1 MRPSL
6 SSPLI
11 HRPRPAARHR
21 QRGRA
26 LTWVLG
32 VLGTLVALL
41 LIALVIL
48 LTFDWNRAKPWIN
61 ERVSAATGRHFEIQG
76 DLSARWHWPQ
86 PVDME
91 TGWRRWVP
99 GLTVQAERLVLGNR
113 ADFGRYG
120 AVGMESANADA
131 RVVEKR
137 AAASD
142 AASAP
147 VSAGASAPAAS
158 PASASSPASALAA
171 VASSSA
177 SAPASADAPQPAG
190 ATPPAMASVGRAS
203 ASLKLLPLLVRHVS
217 IGTLA
222 VESPDVALARRADGS
237 NNWTF
242 DRPAADGEPKPNPW
256 TVDVGRVSVKEGR
269 LALAD
274 AMKDLAFVANLST
287 QESPGPYGLRFDV
300 RGRYAKARIEGSG
313 QAGHV
318 LSLRQKEVQY
328 PLQFKARAGTVR
340 AEVEGTLSNPASF
353 SGLDMQVLLQAES
366 MADLYPLTGIVLPN
380 TPPFRTKGHLVG
392 SLEPGRA
399 VWDYRDFTGN
409 VGQSDLRGQLT
420 YTSAEPRPRLTGE
433 MASKQLRLADLGPVV
448 GAPSGERPQEKGTSK
463 RTGKVLPD
471 AAFAIHRW
479 NAMDLDL
486 KFKGERIVR
495 DESLPIENLDVHA
508 RMDNAQ
514 LTLSPLRFGVAQGK
528 IDSTVVLDARD
539 GPLKAQLRGSVD
551 GLRLSALFPKVELM
565 EKSFG
570 RLDGAMAVNGTG
582 NSIAKMLG
590 TSNGEARVYIRDGR
604 FSKQMLDLA
613 ALNVGSVV
621 VAKLFGENKEVQLRC
636 AVADFGIKD
645 GIAQTRSVKLNTEEA
660 VVEAMGTI
668 DLGREYMNLYIKPES
683 LKWKFFSL
691 RTPLYVKGNF
701 SDPKV
706 GLEAGPLL
714 LRAGAAVAAA
724 VVAPAALA
732 LVPVTV
738 PAAED
743 DENCAAL
750 LANANRDVKA
760 GKAGAAPKPAPAEEK
775 RRPASA
781 AR

>member
-1 MRPSL
+1 M
-6 SSPLI
+6 
-11 HRPRPAARHR
+11 
-21 QRGRA
+21 
-26 LTWVLG
+26 TWVLG

-61 ERVSAATGRHFEIQG
+61 ERVSAATGRHFEIEG

-147 VSAGASAPAAS
+147 ASAGASAPASA
-158 PASASSPASALAA
+158 PASASSPASA
-171 VASSSA
+171 ASSSA
-177 SAPASADAPQPAG
+177 SAPASADAAQPAG
-190 ATPPAMASVGRAS
+190 ATPPPMASVGRAS

-222 VESPDVALARRADGS
+222 VESPDVALARRVDGS

-242 DRPAADGEPKPNPW
+242 DRPAADGEPSPNPW
-256 TVDVGRVSVKEGR
+256 TVDVARVSVKEGR

-399 VWDYRDFTGN
+399 VWDYRDFTGT

-463 RTGKVLPD
+463 RAGKVLPD
-471 AAFAIHRW
+471 AAFATDRW

-508 RMDNAQ
+508 RMENAQ

-528 IDSTVVLDARD
+528 IDSTVVLDGRD
-539 GPLKAQLRGSVD
+539 APLKAQLRGSVD

-660 VVEAMGTI
+660 VVETMGTI
-668 DLGREYMNLYIKPES
+668 DLGREYMDLYIKPES

-701 SDPKV
+701 ADPKV

-760 GKAGAAPKPAPAEEK
+760 GKAGAAPKPASAAE
-775 RRPASA
+775 RRSPASA

>member
-1 MRPSL
+1 M
-6 SSPLI
+6 
-11 HRPRPAARHR
+11 
-21 QRGRA
+21 
-26 LTWVLG
+26 TWVLG

-61 ERVSAATGRHFEIQG
+61 ERVSAATGRHFEIAG

-113 ADFGRYG
+113 PDFGRYG

-142 AASAP
+142 AASP
-147 VSAGASAPAAS
+147 ASA
-158 PASASSPASALAA
+158 ASSPASAP
-171 VASSSA
+171 ASSPASGPAAAASSGA
-177 SAPASADAPQPAG
+177 SAPAVVDGSQPAG

-242 DRPAADGEPKPNPW
+242 DRPAADGEPSPNPW

-269 LALAD
+269 VALAD

-463 RTGKVLPD
+463 RAGKVLPD
-471 AAFAIHRW
+471 AAFATDRW

-508 RMDNAQ
+508 RMENAQ

-528 IDSTVVLDARD
+528 IDSTVVLDGRE

-668 DLGREYMNLYIKPES
+668 DLGREYMDLYIKPES

-760 GKAGAAPKPAPAEEK
+760 GKAGAAPKPAPAEER

>member
-1 MRPSL
+1 M
-6 SSPLI
+6 
-11 HRPRPAARHR
+11 
-21 QRGRA
+21 
-26 LTWVLG
+26 TWVLG

-61 ERVSAATGRHFEIQG
+61 ERVSAATGRHFEIEG

-147 VSAGASAPAAS
+147 ASAGASAPASA
-158 PASASSPASALAA
+158 PASASSPASA
-171 VASSSA
+171 ASSSA
-177 SAPASADAPQPAG
+177 SAPASADAAQPAG
-190 ATPPAMASVGRAS
+190 ATPPPMASVGRAS

-242 DRPAADGEPKPNPW
+242 DRPAADGEPSPNPW
-256 TVDVGRVSVKEGR
+256 TVDVARVSVKEGR

-399 VWDYRDFTGN
+399 VWDYRDFTGT

-463 RTGKVLPD
+463 RAGKVLPD
-471 AAFAIHRW
+471 AAFATDRW

-508 RMDNAQ
+508 RMENAQ

-528 IDSTVVLDARD
+528 IDSTVVLDGRD
-539 GPLKAQLRGSVD
+539 APLKAQLRGSVD

-668 DLGREYMNLYIKPES
+668 DLGREYMDLYIKPES

-701 SDPKV
+701 ADPKV

-760 GKAGAAPKPAPAEEK
+760 GKAGAAPKPASAAE
-775 RRPASA
+775 RRSPASA

>member
-1 MRPSL
+1 MRPSI
-6 SSPLI
+6 PLPS
-11 HRPRPAARHR
+11 HRFRAARR

-26 LTWVLG
+26 LNWLLG
-32 VLGTLVALL
+32 LLATLVALA

-48 LTFDWNRAKPWIN
+48 LTFDWNRARPWIN
-61 ERVSAATGRHFEIQG
+61 ERVSAATGRHFAIEG
-76 DLSARWHWPQ
+76 DLTARWHWPQ
-86 PVDME
+86 PADME

-99 GLTVQAERLVLGNR
+99 GLTVQAERMVLGNR

-120 AVGMESANADA
+120 AVGMDADNADA
-131 RVVEKR
+131 RVVERR
-137 AAASD
+137 ASAASATAPASGVPAS

-147 VSAGASAPAAS
+147 EAAGA
-158 PASASSPASALAA
+158 
-171 VASSSA
+171 
-177 SAPASADAPQPAG
+177 AG
-190 ATPPAMASVGRAS
+190 SGPVPPSMATVGRAT

-217 IGTLA
+217 IGTL
-222 VESPDVALARRADGS
+222 SIQTPDVALARRADGS

-242 DRPAADGEPKPNPW
+242 DRPAPDGSASPNPW
-256 TVDVGRVSVKEGR
+256 TVNVARLVVNDGR
-269 LALAD
+269 LALSD
-274 AMKDLAFVANLST
+274 AQKDLAFVAHLAT
-287 QESPGPYGLRFDV
+287 QNQPAPYGVRFDV

-313 QAGHV
+313 QAGNV
-318 LSLRQKEVQY
+318 LSLRQQDVQY

-340 AEVEGTLSNPASF
+340 AEVEGTLANPLALA
-353 SGLDMQVLLQAES
+353 GMDLQVLLQAES
-366 MADLYPLTGIVLPN
+366 MADLYPLTGLVLPN

-399 VWDYRDFTGN
+399 VWDYRDFTGT

-420 YTSAEPRPRLTGE
+420 YTSGQPRPRLKGE
-433 MASKQLRLADLGPVV
+433 MASRQLRLADLGPVV

-463 RTGKVLPD
+463 RAGKVLPG
-471 AAFAIHRW
+471 ASFATDRW

-486 KFKGERIVR
+486 TFKGERIVR

-528 IDSTVVLDARD
+528 IDSSVVLDGRD

-660 VVEAMGTI
+660 VVEAMGTL
-668 DLGREYMNLYIKPES
+668 DLGREYMDIYIKPES

-691 RTPLYVKGNF
+691 RTPLYVRGPF
-701 SDPKV
+701 ADPKV
-706 GLEAGPLL
+706 GVEAGPLL
-714 LRAGAAVAAA
+714 LRAGAAIAAAA
-724 VVAPAALA
+724 VAPVALA

-743 DENCAAL
+743 DENCATL
-750 LANANRDVKA
+750 LAHADRNVQA
-760 GKAGAAPKPAPAEEK
+760 GKAGAAPKPAASAPA
-775 RRPASA
+775 RPAASA

>member
-1 MRPSL
+1 M
-6 SSPLI
+6 
-11 HRPRPAARHR
+11 
-21 QRGRA
+21 
-26 LTWVLG
+26 TWVLG

-61 ERVSAATGRHFEIQG
+61 ERVSTATGRHFEIEG
-76 DLSARWHWPQ
+76 NLSARWHWPQ

-99 GLTVQAERLVLGNR
+99 GLTVQAEQLVLGNR

-147 VSAGASAPAAS
+147 ASAGASAPAAS
-158 PASASSPASALAA
+158 PASASSHASAPAA

-256 TVDVGRVSVKEGR
+256 TVDVDRVSVKEGR

-274 AMKDLAFVANLST
+274 ATKDLAFVANLST

-471 AAFAIHRW
+471 APFATDRW

-495 DESLPIENLDVHA
+495 DESLPIQNLDVHA

-668 DLGREYMNLYIKPES
+668 DLGREYMDLYIKPES

>member
-6 SSPLI
+6 PSHPL
-11 HRPRPAARHR
+11 HQPRFPAAHG

-26 LTWVLG
+26 TTWVLG

-61 ERVSAATGRHFEIQG
+61 ERVSAATGRHFEIEG

-147 VSAGASAPAAS
+147 ASAGASAPASA
-158 PASASSPASALAA
+158 PASASSPASA
-171 VASSSA
+171 ASSSA
-177 SAPASADAPQPAG
+177 SAPASADAAQPAG
-190 ATPPAMASVGRAS
+190 ATPPPMASVGRAS

-222 VESPDVALARRADGS
+222 VESPDVALARRVDGS

-242 DRPAADGEPKPNPW
+242 DRPAADGEPSPNPW
-256 TVDVGRVSVKEGR
+256 TVDVARVSVKEGR

-399 VWDYRDFTGN
+399 VWDYRDFTGT

-463 RTGKVLPD
+463 RAGKVLPD
-471 AAFAIHRW
+471 AAFATDRW

-508 RMDNAQ
+508 RMENAQ

-528 IDSTVVLDARD
+528 IDSTVVLDGRD
-539 GPLKAQLRGSVD
+539 APLKAQLRGSVD

-570 RLDGAMAVNGTG
+570 RLDGAMAVNGAG

-668 DLGREYMNLYIKPES
+668 DLGREYMDLYIKPES

-701 SDPKV
+701 ADPKV

-760 GKAGAAPKPAPAEEK
+760 GKAGAAPKPASAAE
-775 RRPASA
+775 RRSPASA

>member
-1 MRPSL
+1 M
-6 SSPLI
+6 
-11 HRPRPAARHR
+11 
-21 QRGRA
+21 
-26 LTWVLG
+26 TWVLG

-61 ERVSAATGRHFEIQG
+61 ERVSAATGRHFEIEG

-142 AASAP
+142 AAPAP
-147 VSAGASAPAAS
+147 ASAGASAPAS
-158 PASASSPASALAA
+158 SSASASSPASAPAA
-171 VASSSA
+171 AASSSA
-177 SAPASADAPQPAG
+177 SAPVSAGAPQPAG

-242 DRPAADGEPKPNPW
+242 DRPAADGEPSPNPW
-256 TVDVGRVSVKEGR
+256 TVDVDRVSVKEGR

-287 QESPGPYGLRFDV
+287 QESPGPYGVRFDV

-463 RTGKVLPD
+463 RAGKVLPD
-471 AAFAIHRW
+471 AAFATDRW

-528 IDSTVVLDARD
+528 IDSTVVLDGRD
-539 GPLKAQLRGSVD
+539 APLKAQLRGSVD

-668 DLGREYMNLYIKPES
+668 DLGREYMDLYIKPES

-691 RTPLYVKGNF
+691 RTPLYVRGNF
-701 SDPKV
+701 ADPKV

-760 GKAGAAPKPAPAEEK
+760 GKAGAAPKPAPAEDK

>member
-6 SSPLI
+6 PSHPL
-11 HRPRPAARHR
+11 HRPRSPAARG

-26 LTWVLG
+26 MTWVLG

-61 ERVSAATGRHFEIQG
+61 ERVSAATGRHFEIAG

-113 ADFGRYG
+113 PDFGRYG

-142 AASAP
+142 AASP
-147 VSAGASAPAAS
+147 ASA
-158 PASASSPASALAA
+158 ASSPASAP
-171 VASSSA
+171 ASSPASGPAAAASSGA
-177 SAPASADAPQPAG
+177 SAPAVADGSQPAG

-242 DRPAADGEPKPNPW
+242 DRPAADGEPSPNPW

-269 LALAD
+269 VALAD

-463 RTGKVLPD
+463 RAGKVLPD
-471 AAFAIHRW
+471 AAFATDRW

-508 RMDNAQ
+508 RMENAQ

-528 IDSTVVLDARD
+528 IDSTVVLDGRE

-668 DLGREYMNLYIKPES
+668 DLGREYMDLYIKPES

-760 GKAGAAPKPAPAEEK
+760 GKAGAAPKPAPAEER

>member
-1 MRPSL
+1 M
-6 SSPLI
+6 
-11 HRPRPAARHR
+11 
-21 QRGRA
+21 
-26 LTWVLG
+26 TWLLG

-61 ERVSAATGRHFEIQG
+61 ERVSAATGRHFEIEG

-131 RVVEKR
+131 RAVEKR

-147 VSAGASAPAAS
+147 ASAGASAPASA
-158 PASASSPASALAA
+158 PASDSSPASAPASA
-171 VASSSA
+171 ASSSA
-177 SAPASADAPQPAG
+177 SAPASADAAQPAG
-190 ATPPAMASVGRAS
+190 ATPPPMASVGRAS
-203 ASLKLLPLLVRHVS
+203 ASIKLLPLLVRHVS

-256 TVDVGRVSVKEGR
+256 TVDVARVSVKEGR

-300 RGRYAKARIEGSG
+300 HGRYAKARIEGSG

-318 LSLRQKEVQY
+318 LSLRQKELQY

-399 VWDYRDFTGN
+399 VWDYRDFTGT

-463 RTGKVLPD
+463 RAGKVLPD
-471 AAFAIHRW
+471 AAFATDRW

-508 RMDNAQ
+508 RMENAQ

-528 IDSTVVLDARD
+528 IDSTVVLDGRD
-539 GPLKAQLRGSVD
+539 APLKAQLRGSVD

-668 DLGREYMNLYIKPES
+668 DLGREYMDLYIKPES
-683 LKWKFFSL
+683 LTWKFFSL
-691 RTPLYVKGNF
+691 RTPLYVKGSF
-701 SDPKV
+701 AAPKV

-750 LANANRDVKA
+750 LANANRDVKG
-760 GKAGAAPKPAPAEEK
+760 GKAGAAPKPAPAEER

>member
-1 MRPSL
+1 MRPSI
-6 SSPLI
+6 PLPS
-11 HRPRPAARHR
+11 HRFRAARR

-26 LTWVLG
+26 LNWLLG
-32 VLGTLVALL
+32 LLATLVALA

-48 LTFDWNRAKPWIN
+48 LTFDWNRARPWIN
-61 ERVSAATGRHFEIQG
+61 ERVSAATGRHFAIEG
-76 DLSARWHWPQ
+76 DLTARWHWPQ
-86 PVDME
+86 PADME

-99 GLTVQAERLVLGNR
+99 GLTVQAERMVLGNR

-120 AVGMESANADA
+120 AVGMDAGNADA
-131 RVVEKR
+131 RVVERR
-137 AAASD
+137 AS
-142 AASAP
+142 AASAT
-147 VSAGASAPAAS
+147 APASGVPAS
-158 PASASSPASALAA
+158 PASASVSA
-171 VASSSA
+171 A
-177 SAPASADAPQPAG
+177 SAPGAAG
-190 ATPPAMASVGRAS
+190 AAGAAGSGPVPPSMATVGRAM

-217 IGTLA
+217 IGTL
-222 VESPDVALARRADGS
+222 SIQTPDVALARRADGS

-242 DRPAADGEPKPNPW
+242 DRPAPDGSASPNPW
-256 TVDVGRVSVKEGR
+256 TVNVARLVVNDGR
-269 LALAD
+269 LALSD
-274 AMKDLAFVANLST
+274 AQKDLAFVAHLAT
-287 QESPGPYGLRFDV
+287 QNQPGPYGVRFDV

-313 QAGHV
+313 QAGNV
-318 LSLRQKEVQY
+318 LSLRQQDVQY

-340 AEVEGTLSNPASF
+340 AEVEGTLANPLA
-353 SGLDMQVLLQAES
+353 LDGMDLQVLLQAES
-366 MADLYPLTGIVLPN
+366 MADLYPLTGLVLPN

-399 VWDYRDFTGN
+399 VWDYRDFTGT

-420 YTSAEPRPRLTGE
+420 YTSGQPRPRLTGE
-433 MASKQLRLADLGPVV
+433 MASRQLRLADLGPVI

-463 RTGKVLPD
+463 RAGKVLPD
-471 AAFAIHRW
+471 ASFATDRW
-479 NAMDLDL
+479 NTMDLDL
-486 KFKGERIVR
+486 TFKGERIVR

-528 IDSTVVLDARD
+528 IDSNVVLDGRD

-660 VVEAMGTI
+660 VVEAMGTL
-668 DLGREYMNLYIKPES
+668 DLGREYMDIYIKPES

-691 RTPLYVKGNF
+691 RTPLYVRGTF
-701 SDPKV
+701 ADPKV
-706 GLEAGPLL
+706 GVEAGPLL
-714 LRAGAAVAAA
+714 LRAGAAIAAAA
-724 VVAPAALA
+724 VAPVALA

-743 DENCAAL
+743 DENCATL
-750 LANANRDVKA
+750 LAHADRNVQA
-760 GKAGAAPKPAPAEEK
+760 GKAGAAPKPAASAPA
-775 RRPASA
+775 RPAASA

>member
-1 MRPSL
+1 M
-6 SSPLI
+6 
-11 HRPRPAARHR
+11 
-21 QRGRA
+21 
-26 LTWVLG
+26 TWVLG
-32 VLGTLVALL
+32 ILGTLVALL

-61 ERVSAATGRHFEIQG
+61 ERVSAATGRHFEIEG

-147 VSAGASAPAAS
+147 ASAGASAPASA
-158 PASASSPASALAA
+158 PASASSPASAPAA
-171 VASSSA
+171 AASSSA

-269 LALAD
+269 VALAD
-274 AMKDLAFVANLST
+274 AMKDLAFVANLAT
-287 QESPGPYGLRFDV
+287 EESPGPYGLRFDV

-380 TPPFRTKGHLVG
+380 TPPFRTNGHLVG

-471 AAFAIHRW
+471 AAFATDRW

-528 IDSTVVLDARD
+528 IDSTVVLDARE

-645 GIAQTRSVKLNTEEA
+645 GIAQTRTVKLNTEEA

-668 DLGREYMNLYIKPES
+668 DLGREYMDLYIKPES

-701 SDPKV
+701 DDPKV

-760 GKAGAAPKPAPAEEK
+760 GKARAAPKPAPAEEK

>member
-1 MRPSL
+1 MRLSIPLPS
-6 SSPLI
+6 
-11 HRPRPAARHR
+11 HRFRAARR

-26 LTWVLG
+26 LNWLLG
-32 VLGTLVALL
+32 LLATLVALA
-41 LIALVIL
+41 LIALVVL
-48 LTFDWNRAKPWIN
+48 LTFDWNRARPWIN
-61 ERVSAATGRHFEIQG
+61 ERVSAATGRHFAIEG
-76 DLSARWHWPQ
+76 DLTARWHWPQ
-86 PVDME
+86 PADME

-99 GLTVQAERLVLGNR
+99 GLTVQAERMVLGNR

-120 AVGMESANADA
+120 AVGMDADNADA
-131 RVVEKR
+131 RVVERR
-137 AAASD
+137 AS
-142 AASAP
+142 AASAT
-147 VSAGASAPAAS
+147 APASGVPAS
-158 PASASSPASALAA
+158 P
-171 VASSSA
+171 A
-177 SAPASADAPQPAG
+177 SAPASAASAPEAAG
-190 ATPPAMASVGRAS
+190 AAGSGPVPPSMATVGRAA

-217 IGTLA
+217 IGTL
-222 VESPDVALARRADGS
+222 SIQTPDVALARRADGS

-242 DRPAADGEPKPNPW
+242 DRPAPDGSASPNPW
-256 TVDVGRVSVKEGR
+256 TMNVARLVVNDGR
-269 LALAD
+269 LALSD
-274 AMKDLAFVANLST
+274 AQKDLAFVAHLAT
-287 QESPGPYGLRFDV
+287 QSQPGPYGVRFDV

-313 QAGHV
+313 QAGNV
-318 LSLRQKEVQY
+318 LSLRQQDVQY

-340 AEVEGTLSNPASF
+340 AEVEGTLANPLALA
-353 SGLDMQVLLQAES
+353 GMDLQVLLQAES
-366 MADLYPLTGIVLPN
+366 MADLYPLTGLVLPN

-399 VWDYRDFTGN
+399 VWDYRDFTGT

-420 YTSAEPRPRLTGE
+420 YTSGQPRPRLKGE
-433 MASKQLRLADLGPVV
+433 MASRQLRLADLGPVV

-463 RTGKVLPD
+463 RAGKVLPD
-471 AAFAIHRW
+471 ASFATDRW

-486 KFKGERIVR
+486 TFKGERIVR

-528 IDSTVVLDARD
+528 IDSSVVLDGRD

-660 VVEAMGTI
+660 VVEAMGTL
-668 DLGREYMNLYIKPES
+668 DLGREYMDIYIKPES

-691 RTPLYVKGNF
+691 RTPLYVRGTF
-701 SDPKV
+701 ADPKV
-706 GLEAGPLL
+706 GVEAGPLL
-714 LRAGAAVAAA
+714 LRAGAAIAAAA
-724 VVAPAALA
+724 VAPVALA

-743 DENCAAL
+743 DENCATL
-750 LANANRDVKA
+750 LAHADRNVQA
-760 GKAGAAPKPAPAEEK
+760 GKAGAAPKPAASAPA
-775 RRPASA
+775 RPAASA

>member
-1 MRPSL
+1 MRPSI
-6 SSPLI
+6 PLPS
-11 HRPRPAARHR
+11 HRFRAARR

-26 LTWVLG
+26 LNWLLG
-32 VLGTLVALL
+32 LLATLVALA
-41 LIALVIL
+41 LIALVVL
-48 LTFDWNRAKPWIN
+48 LTFDWNRARPWIN
-61 ERVSAATGRHFEIQG
+61 ERVSAATGRHFAIEG
-76 DLSARWHWPQ
+76 DLTARWHWPQ
-86 PVDME
+86 PADME

-99 GLTVQAERLVLGNR
+99 GLTVQAERMVLGNR

-120 AVGMESANADA
+120 AVGMDAGNADA
-131 RVVEKR
+131 RVVERR
-137 AAASD
+137 AS
-142 AASAP
+142 AASAT
-147 VSAGASAPAAS
+147 APASGVPAS
-158 PASASSPASALAA
+158 P
-171 VASSSA
+171 A
-177 SAPASADAPQPAG
+177 SAPASAASAPEAAG
-190 ATPPAMASVGRAS
+190 AAGASGSGPVPPSMATVGRAT

-217 IGTLA
+217 IGTL
-222 VESPDVALARRADGS
+222 SIQTPDVALARRADGS

-242 DRPAADGEPKPNPW
+242 DRPAPDGSASPNPW
-256 TVDVGRVSVKEGR
+256 TVNVARLVVNDGR
-269 LALAD
+269 LALSD
-274 AMKDLAFVANLST
+274 ARKDLAFVAHLAT
-287 QESPGPYGLRFDV
+287 QSQPGPYGVRFDV

-313 QAGHV
+313 QAGNV
-318 LSLRQKEVQY
+318 LSLRQQDVQY

-340 AEVEGTLSNPASF
+340 AEVEGTLANPLALA
-353 SGLDMQVLLQAES
+353 GMDLQVLLQAES
-366 MADLYPLTGIVLPN
+366 MADLYPLTGLVLPN

-399 VWDYRDFTGN
+399 VWDYRDFTGM

-420 YTSAEPRPRLTGE
+420 YTSGQPRPRLKGE
-433 MASKQLRLADLGPVV
+433 MASRQLRLADLGPVV

-463 RTGKVLPD
+463 RAGKVLPD
-471 AAFAIHRW
+471 ASFATDRW

-486 KFKGERIVR
+486 TFKGERIVR

-528 IDSTVVLDARD
+528 IDSSVVLDGRD

-660 VVEAMGTI
+660 VVEAMGTL
-668 DLGREYMNLYIKPES
+668 DLGREYMDIYIKPES

-691 RTPLYVKGNF
+691 RTPLYVRGPF
-701 SDPKV
+701 ADPKV
-706 GLEAGPLL
+706 GVEAGPLL
-714 LRAGAAVAAA
+714 LRAGAAIAAAA
-724 VVAPAALA
+724 VAPVALA

-743 DENCAAL
+743 DENCATL
-750 LANANRDVKA
+750 LAHADRNVQA
-760 GKAGAAPKPAPAEEK
+760 GKAGAAPKPAASAPA
-775 RRPASA
+775 RTAASA

>member
-1 MRPSL
+1 M
-6 SSPLI
+6 
-11 HRPRPAARHR
+11 
-21 QRGRA
+21 
-26 LTWVLG
+26 TWVLG

-61 ERVSAATGRHFEIQG
+61 ERVSTATGRHFEIEG
-76 DLSARWHWPQ
+76 NLSARWHWPQ

-99 GLTVQAERLVLGNR
+99 GLTVQAEQLVLGNR

-147 VSAGASAPAAS
+147 ASAGAS
-158 PASASSPASALAA
+158 ASASSPASAPAA
-171 VASSSA
+171 AASSSA

-256 TVDVGRVSVKEGR
+256 TVDVDRVSVKEGR

-471 AAFAIHRW
+471 AAFATDRW

-495 DESLPIENLDVHA
+495 DESLPIQNLDVHA

-668 DLGREYMNLYIKPES
+668 DLGREYMDLYIKPES

>member
-1 MRPSL
+1 MRPSAL
-6 SSPLI
+6 LPS
-11 HRPRPAARHR
+11 HRFHAARR
-21 QRGRA
+21 QHGRA
-26 LTWVLG
+26 LNWLLGLLGALVVL
-32 VLGTLVALL
+32 A

-48 LTFDWNRAKPWIN
+48 LTFDWNRARPWIN
-61 ERVSAATGRHFEIQG
+61 ERVSAATGRHFAIEG

-99 GLTVQAERLVLGNR
+99 GLTVQADRMVLGNR
-113 ADFGRYG
+113 TDFGRYG
-120 AVGMESANADA
+120 AVGMDADNADA
-131 RVVEKR
+131 RVVERR
-137 AAASD
+137 AAAASA

-147 VSAGASAPAAS
+147 GVPASPSAAPASVPASAASAPEAARGAGS
-158 PASASSPASALAA
+158 G
-171 VASSSA
+171 
-177 SAPASADAPQPAG
+177 SAPPPPMATVGSA
-190 ATPPAMASVGRAS
+190 T

-217 IGTLA
+217 VGTLSIQA
-222 VESPDVALARRADGS
+222 PDVALARRADGS

-242 DRPAADGEPKPNPW
+242 DRPAPDGSASPNPW
-256 TVDVGRVSVKEGR
+256 TVNVARLVVNDGR
-269 LALAD
+269 LAMAD
-274 AMKDLAFVANLST
+274 AQKDLAFVAHLAT
-287 QESPGPYGLRFDV
+287 QSQPGPYGVRFDV
-300 RGRYAKARIEGSG
+300 RGRYARARIEGSG
-313 QAGHV
+313 QAGNA
-318 LSLRQKEVQY
+318 LSLRQQDVQY

-340 AEVEGTLSNPASF
+340 AEVEGTLANPLALA
-353 SGLDMQVLLQAES
+353 GMDLQVLLQAES

-399 VWDYRDFTGN
+399 VWDYRDFTGT

-420 YTSAEPRPRLTGE
+420 YTSGQPRPRLTGE
-433 MASKQLRLADLGPVV
+433 MASRQLRLADLGPVV
-448 GAPSGERPQEKGTSK
+448 GAPSGERPQEKGTS
-463 RTGKVLPD
+463 RRAGKVLPD
-471 AAFAIHRW
+471 AAFATDRW

-528 IDSTVVLDARD
+528 IDSNVVLDGREA
-539 GPLKAQLRGSVD
+539 PLKARLRGSVD

-668 DLGREYMNLYIKPES
+668 DLGREYMDLYIKPES

-691 RTPLYVKGNF
+691 RTPLYVRGHF
-701 SDPKV
+701 ADPKV
-706 GLEAGPLL
+706 GVEAGPLL

-724 VVAPAALA
+724 AVAPVALA

-750 LANANRDVKA
+750 LSHADRDVQA
-760 GKAGAAPKPAPAEEK
+760 GKAGATPRPAASAPA
-775 RRPASA
+775 RR
-781 AR
+781 

>member
-1 MRPSL
+1 MPWL
-6 SSPLI
+6 
-11 HRPRPAARHR
+11 
-21 QRGRA
+21 
-26 LTWVLG
+26 LG
-32 VLGTLVALL
+32 ILGTLLAVLV
-41 LIALVIL
+41 IALIVL

-61 ERVSAATGRHFEIQG
+61 ERVSAATGRHFAIEG

-86 PVDME
+86 PVEME

-99 GLTVQAERLVLGNR
+99 GLTVQADRLVLGNR

-120 AVGMESANADA
+120 AVGMEADNADA
-131 RVVEKR
+131 RVVER
-137 AAASD
+137 RTA

-147 VSAGASAPAAS
+147 ASGASAPAI
-158 PASASSPASALAA
+158 ASAGSAPSAR
-171 VASSSA
+171 A
-177 SAPASADAPQPAG
+177 SAPAAAASGPDATAAGNAPAG
-190 ATPPAMASVGRAS
+190 SVPPAMASVGRAS
-203 ASLKLLPLLVRHVS
+203 ASLSLLPLLARHVS
-217 IGTLA
+217 IGTLS
-222 VESPDVALARRADGS
+222 VETPDVALARRADGS

-242 DRPAADGEPKPNPW
+242 DRPASDGGEPSPNPW
-256 TVDVGRVSVKEGR
+256 TVDVDRVVVREGR

-274 AMKDLAFVANLST
+274 AAKDLAFVAHLAT
-287 QESPGPYGLRFDV
+287 VDDPGPYGVRFDV
-300 RGRYAKARIEGSG
+300 RGRYAKARIEGNG

-340 AEVEGTLSNPASF
+340 AEVEGTLSNPAAF
-353 SGLDMQVLLQAES
+353 AGMDMQVLLQAES
-366 MADLYPLTGIVLPN
+366 MADLYPLTGLVLPN
-380 TPPFRTKGHLVG
+380 TPPFRTKGRLVG

-399 VWDYRDFTGN
+399 VWDYRDFMGT

-420 YTSAEPRPRLTGE
+420 YTSAQPRPRLTGE
-433 MASKQLRLADLGPVV
+433 MASRQLRLADLGPVV
-448 GAPSGERPQEKGTSK
+448 GAPSGDRPQEKGTSQ
-463 RTGKVLPD
+463 RAGKVLPD
-471 AAFAIHRW
+471 NAFATDRW
-479 NAMDLDL
+479 NAMDMDL

-508 RMDNAQ
+508 KLDNAQ
-514 LTLSPLRFGVAQGK
+514 LTLAPLRFGVAQGK
-528 IDSTVVLDARD
+528 IDSNVVLDGRAE
-539 GPLKAQLRGSVD
+539 PLKAQLRGTVE
-551 GLRLSALFPKVELM
+551 GLRLSALFPKVDLM

-570 RLDGAMAVNGTG
+570 RLDGAMAVNGNG

-660 VVEAMGTI
+660 VVEAVGTI
-668 DLGREYMNLYIKPES
+668 DLGREYMDLYIKPES
-683 LKWKFFSL
+683 LKLKFFSL
-691 RTPLYVKGNF
+691 RTPLYVRGHF
-701 SDPKV
+701 ADPKV

-714 LRAGAAVAAA
+714 LRAGAAVAAVA
-724 VVAPAALA
+724 VAPVALA

-743 DENCAAL
+743 DENCATIMAR
-750 LANANRDVKA
+750 ADRNVQA
-760 GKAGAAPKPAPAEEK
+760 GKAGAAPKPAASAPA
-775 RRPASA
+775 RAASA

>member
-1 MRPSL
+1 MRPSI
-6 SSPLI
+6 PLPS
-11 HRPRPAARHR
+11 HRFRAARR

-26 LTWVLG
+26 LNWLLG
-32 VLGTLVALL
+32 LLATLVALA
-41 LIALVIL
+41 LIALVVL
-48 LTFDWNRAKPWIN
+48 LTFDWNRARPWIN
-61 ERVSAATGRHFEIQG
+61 ERVSAATGRHFAIEG
-76 DLSARWHWPQ
+76 DLTARWHWPQ
-86 PVDME
+86 PADME

-99 GLTVQAERLVLGNR
+99 GLTVQAERMVLGNR

-120 AVGMESANADA
+120 AVGMDAGNADA
-131 RVVEKR
+131 RVVERR
-137 AAASD
+137 AS
-142 AASAP
+142 AASAT
-147 VSAGASAPAAS
+147 APASGVPAS
-158 PASASSPASALAA
+158 P
-171 VASSSA
+171 A
-177 SAPASADAPQPAG
+177 SAPASAASAPEAAG
-190 ATPPAMASVGRAS
+190 AAGASGSGPVPPSMATVGRAT

-217 IGTLA
+217 IGTL
-222 VESPDVALARRADGS
+222 SIQTPDVALARRADGS

-242 DRPAADGEPKPNPW
+242 DRPAPDGSASPNPW
-256 TVDVGRVSVKEGR
+256 TVNVARLVVNDGR
-269 LALAD
+269 LALSD
-274 AMKDLAFVANLST
+274 AQKDLAFVAHLAT
-287 QESPGPYGLRFDV
+287 QSQPGPYGVRFDV

-313 QAGHV
+313 QAGNV
-318 LSLRQKEVQY
+318 LSLRQQDVQY

-340 AEVEGTLSNPASF
+340 AEVEGTLANPLALA
-353 SGLDMQVLLQAES
+353 GMDLQVLLQAES
-366 MADLYPLTGIVLPN
+366 MADLYPLTGLVLPN

-399 VWDYRDFTGN
+399 VWDYRDFTGM

-420 YTSAEPRPRLTGE
+420 YTSGQPRPRLKGE
-433 MASKQLRLADLGPVV
+433 MASRQLRLADLGPVV

-463 RTGKVLPD
+463 RAGKVLPD
-471 AAFAIHRW
+471 ASFATDRW

-486 KFKGERIVR
+486 TFKGERIVR

-528 IDSTVVLDARD
+528 IDSSVVLDGRD

-660 VVEAMGTI
+660 VVEAMGTL
-668 DLGREYMNLYIKPES
+668 DLGREYMDIYIKPES

-691 RTPLYVKGNF
+691 RTPLYVRGPF
-701 SDPKV
+701 ADPKV
-706 GLEAGPLL
+706 GVEAGPLL
-714 LRAGAAVAAA
+714 LRAGAAIAAAA
-724 VVAPAALA
+724 VAPVALA

-743 DENCAAL
+743 DENCATL
-750 LANANRDVKA
+750 LAHADRNVQA
-760 GKAGAAPKPAPAEEK
+760 GKAGAAPKPAASAPA
-775 RRPASA
+775 RTAASA

>member
-1 MRPSL
+1 MRPSAL
-6 SSPLI
+6 LPS
-11 HRPRPAARHR
+11 HRFHAARR
-21 QRGRA
+21 QHGRA
-26 LTWVLG
+26 LNWLLGLLGALVVL
-32 VLGTLVALL
+32 A

-48 LTFDWNRAKPWIN
+48 LTFDWNRARPWIN
-61 ERVSAATGRHFEIQG
+61 ERVSAATGRHFAIEG

-99 GLTVQAERLVLGNR
+99 GLTVQADRMVLGNR
-113 ADFGRYG
+113 TDFGRYG
-120 AVGMESANADA
+120 AVGMDADNADA
-131 RVVEKR
+131 RVVERR
-137 AAASD
+137 AAAASA

-147 VSAGASAPAAS
+147 GVPASPSAAPASVPASAASAPEAARGAGS
-158 PASASSPASALAA
+158 G
-171 VASSSA
+171 
-177 SAPASADAPQPAG
+177 SAPPPPMATVGSA
-190 ATPPAMASVGRAS
+190 T

-217 IGTLA
+217 VGTLSIQA
-222 VESPDVALARRADGS
+222 PDVALARRADGS

-242 DRPAADGEPKPNPW
+242 DRPAPDGSASPNPW
-256 TVDVGRVSVKEGR
+256 TVNVARLVVNDGR
-269 LALAD
+269 LAMAD
-274 AMKDLAFVANLST
+274 AQKDLAFVAHLAT
-287 QESPGPYGLRFDV
+287 QSQPGPLRRALRCARALCQGPHRRQRPGGQRTV
-300 RGRYAKARIEGSG
+300 AAAAGRA
-313 QAGHV
+313 V
-318 LSLRQKEVQY
+318 

-340 AEVEGTLSNPASF
+340 AEVEGTLANPLALA
-353 SGLDMQVLLQAES
+353 GMDLQVLLQAES

-380 TPPFRTKGHLVG
+380 TPPSAPRATWSAAWSRAARCGITGTSPARWARATCAASSPTPPASRARASRARWRRG
-392 SLEPGRA
+392 SCAWPTWGR
-399 VWDYRDFTGN
+399 W
-409 VGQSDLRGQLT
+409 
-420 YTSAEPRPRLTGE
+420 SARRP
-433 MASKQLRLADLGPVV
+433 ASGR
-448 GAPSGERPQEKGTSK
+448 RRKGTS
-463 RTGKVLPD
+463 RRAGKVLPD
-471 AAFAIHRW
+471 AAFATDRW

-528 IDSTVVLDARD
+528 IDSNVVLDGREA
-539 GPLKAQLRGSVD
+539 PLKARLRGSVD

-668 DLGREYMNLYIKPES
+668 DLGREYMDLYIKPES

-691 RTPLYVKGNF
+691 RTPLYVRGHF
-701 SDPKV
+701 ADPKV
-706 GLEAGPLL
+706 GVEAGPLL

-724 VVAPAALA
+724 AVAPVALA

-750 LANANRDVKA
+750 LSHADRDVQA
-760 GKAGAAPKPAPAEEK
+760 GKAGATPRPAASAPA
-775 RRPASA
+775 RR
-781 AR
+781 

>member
-1 MRPSL
+1 MRPSI
-6 SSPLI
+6 PLPS
-11 HRPRPAARHR
+11 HRFRAARR

-26 LTWVLG
+26 LNWLLG
-32 VLGTLVALL
+32 LLATLVALA

-48 LTFDWNRAKPWIN
+48 LTFDWNRARPWIN
-61 ERVSAATGRHFEIQG
+61 ERVSAATGRHFAIEG
-76 DLSARWHWPQ
+76 DLTARWHWPQ
-86 PVDME
+86 PADME

-99 GLTVQAERLVLGNR
+99 GLTVQAERMVLGNR

-120 AVGMESANADA
+120 AVGMDAGNADA
-131 RVVEKR
+131 RVVERR
-137 AAASD
+137 AS
-142 AASAP
+142 AASAT
-147 VSAGASAPAAS
+147 APASGVPAS
-158 PASASSPASALAA
+158 PASASASA
-171 VASSSA
+171 A
-177 SAPASADAPQPAG
+177 SAPGAAG
-190 ATPPAMASVGRAS
+190 AAGAAGSGPVPPSMATVGRAM

-217 IGTLA
+217 IGTL
-222 VESPDVALARRADGS
+222 SIQTPDVALARRADGS

-242 DRPAADGEPKPNPW
+242 DRPAPDGSASPNPW
-256 TVDVGRVSVKEGR
+256 TVNVARLVVNDGR
-269 LALAD
+269 LALSD
-274 AMKDLAFVANLST
+274 AQKDLAFVAHLAT
-287 QESPGPYGLRFDV
+287 QNQPGPYGVRFDV

-313 QAGHV
+313 QAGNV
-318 LSLRQKEVQY
+318 LSLRQQDVQY

-340 AEVEGTLSNPASF
+340 AEVEGTLANPLA
-353 SGLDMQVLLQAES
+353 LDGMDLQVLLQAES
-366 MADLYPLTGIVLPN
+366 MADLYPLTGLVLPN

-399 VWDYRDFTGN
+399 VWDYRDFTGT

-420 YTSAEPRPRLTGE
+420 YTSGQPRPRLTGE
-433 MASKQLRLADLGPVV
+433 MASRQLRLADLGPVI

-463 RTGKVLPD
+463 RAGKVLPD
-471 AAFAIHRW
+471 ASFATDRW
-479 NAMDLDL
+479 NTMDLDL
-486 KFKGERIVR
+486 TFKGERIVR

-528 IDSTVVLDARD
+528 IDSSVVLDGRD

-660 VVEAMGTI
+660 VVEAMGTL
-668 DLGREYMNLYIKPES
+668 DLGREYMDIYIKPES

-691 RTPLYVKGNF
+691 RTPLYVRGTF
-701 SDPKV
+701 ADPKV
-706 GLEAGPLL
+706 GVEAGPLL
-714 LRAGAAVAAA
+714 LRAGAAIAAAA
-724 VVAPAALA
+724 VAPVALA

-743 DENCAAL
+743 DENCATL
-750 LANANRDVKA
+750 LAHADRNVQA
-760 GKAGAAPKPAPAEEK
+760 GKAGAAPKPAASAPA
-775 RRPASA
+775 RPAASA

>member
-1 MRPSL
+1 M
-6 SSPLI
+6 
-11 HRPRPAARHR
+11 
-21 QRGRA
+21 
-26 LTWVLG
+26 TWLLG

-61 ERVSAATGRHFEIQG
+61 ERVSAATGRHFEIEG

-131 RVVEKR
+131 RAVEKR

-147 VSAGASAPAAS
+147 ASAGASAPASA
-158 PASASSPASALAA
+158 PASDSSPASAPASA
-171 VASSSA
+171 ASSSA
-177 SAPASADAPQPAG
+177 SAPASADAAQPAG
-190 ATPPAMASVGRAS
+190 ATPPPMASVGRAS

-256 TVDVGRVSVKEGR
+256 TVDVARVSVKEGR

-399 VWDYRDFTGN
+399 VWDYRDFTGT

-463 RTGKVLPD
+463 RAGKVLPD
-471 AAFAIHRW
+471 AAFATDRW

-508 RMDNAQ
+508 RMENAQ

-528 IDSTVVLDARD
+528 IDSTVVLDGRD
-539 GPLKAQLRGSVD
+539 APLKAQLRGSVD

-590 TSNGEARVYIRDGR
+590 TSNGEARVYIRNGR

-668 DLGREYMNLYIKPES
+668 DLGREYMDLYIKPES

-701 SDPKV
+701 ADPKV

-750 LANANRDVKA
+750 LANANRDVKG
-760 GKAGAAPKPAPAEEK
+760 GKAGAAPKPAPAEER

>member
-1 MRPSL
+1 MRPSTL
-6 SSPLI
+6 FPS
-11 HRPRPAARHR
+11 HRFRAARR

-26 LTWVLG
+26 LNWLLG
-32 VLGTLVALL
+32 LLAALVALA

-48 LTFDWNRAKPWIN
+48 LTFDWNRARPWIN
-61 ERVSAATGRHFEIQG
+61 ERVSAATGRHFAIEG
-76 DLSARWHWPQ
+76 DLTVRWHWPQ
-86 PVDME
+86 PADME

-99 GLTVQAERLVLGNR
+99 GLTVQAERMVLGNR

-120 AVGMESANADA
+120 AVGMDADNADA
-131 RVVEKR
+131 RVVERR
-137 AAASD
+137 AAATS

-147 VSAGASAPAAS
+147 ASASAPAAS
-158 PASASSPASALAA
+158 APEVARTAGSGPVPASM
-171 VASSSA
+171 
-177 SAPASADAPQPAG
+177 
-190 ATPPAMASVGRAS
+190 ATMGRAT

-217 IGTLA
+217 IGTL
-222 VESPDVALARRADGS
+222 SIQTPDVALARRADGS

-242 DRPAADGEPKPNPW
+242 DRPAPDGSASPNPW
-256 TVDVGRVSVKEGR
+256 TVNVARLVVNDGR
-269 LALAD
+269 LALSD
-274 AMKDLAFVANLST
+274 ARKDLAFVAHLAT
-287 QESPGPYGLRFDV
+287 QNQPGPYGVRFDV
-300 RGRYAKARIEGSG
+300 RGRYAEARIEGSG
-313 QAGHV
+313 QAGNV
-318 LSLRQKEVQY
+318 LSLRQQDVQY
-328 PLQFKARAGTVR
+328 PLQFKARAGAVR
-340 AEVEGTLSNPASF
+340 AEVEGTLANPLALA
-353 SGLDMQVLLQAES
+353 GMDLQVLLQAES

-399 VWDYRDFTGN
+399 VWDYRDFTGT

-420 YTSAEPRPRLTGE
+420 YTSGQPRPRLKGE
-433 MASKQLRLADLGPVV
+433 MASRQLRLADLGPVV

-463 RTGKVLPD
+463 RAGKVLPD
-471 AAFAIHRW
+471 AAFATDRW

-486 KFKGERIVR
+486 TFKGERIVR
-495 DESLPIENLDVHA
+495 DASLPIENLDVHA

-528 IDSTVVLDARD
+528 IDSSVVLDGRD

-660 VVEAMGTI
+660 VVEAMGTL
-668 DLGREYMNLYIKPES
+668 DLGREYMDIYIKPES

-691 RTPLYVKGNF
+691 RTPLYVRGTF
-701 SDPKV
+701 ADPKV
-706 GLEAGPLL
+706 GVEAGPLL
-714 LRAGAAVAAA
+714 LRAGAAIAAAA
-724 VVAPAALA
+724 VAPVALA

-743 DENCAAL
+743 DENCATL
-750 LANANRDVKA
+750 LAHADRNVQA
-760 GKAGAAPKPAPAEEK
+760 GKAGAAPKPAASAPA
-775 RRPASA
+775 RPAASA

>member
-1 MRPSL
+1 MRPSI
-6 SSPLI
+6 PLPS
-11 HRPRPAARHR
+11 HRFRAARR

-26 LTWVLG
+26 LNWLLG
-32 VLGTLVALL
+32 LLAALVALA
-41 LIALVIL
+41 LIALAIL
-48 LTFDWNRAKPWIN
+48 LTFDWNRARPWIN
-61 ERVSAATGRHFEIQG
+61 ERVSAATGRHFAIEG
-76 DLSARWHWPQ
+76 DLTARWHWPQ
-86 PVDME
+86 PADME

-99 GLTVQAERLVLGNR
+99 GLTVQAERMVLGNR

-120 AVGMESANADA
+120 AVGMDAENADA
-131 RVVEKR
+131 RVVERR
-137 AAASD
+137 AAAASA
-142 AASAP
+142 AASA
-147 VSAGASAPAAS
+147 
-158 PASASSPASALAA
+158 
-171 VASSSA
+171 A
-177 SAPASADAPQPAG
+177 SAPASAASAAAAAPAPESG
-190 ATPPAMASVGRAS
+190 SRPPSMATVGRAT

-217 IGTLA
+217 IGTLSIQA
-222 VESPDVALARRADGS
+222 PDVALARRADGS

-242 DRPAADGEPKPNPW
+242 ERPAPDGSASPNPW
-256 TVDVGRVSVKEGR
+256 TVNVARLVVNDGR
-269 LALAD
+269 LALSD
-274 AMKDLAFVANLST
+274 AQKDLAFVAHLAT
-287 QESPGPYGLRFDV
+287 QSRPGPYGVRFDV

-313 QAGHV
+313 QAGNA
-318 LSLRQKEVQY
+318 LSLRQQDVQY

-340 AEVEGTLSNPASF
+340 AEVEGTLANPLALA
-353 SGLDMQVLLQAES
+353 GMDLQVLLQAES

-399 VWDYRDFTGN
+399 VWDYRDFTGT

-420 YTSAEPRPRLTGE
+420 YTSGQPRPRLKGE
-433 MASKQLRLADLGPVV
+433 MASRQLRLADLGPVV

-463 RTGKVLPD
+463 RAGKVLPD
-471 AAFAIHRW
+471 ASFATDRW

-486 KFKGERIVR
+486 TFKGERIVR

-528 IDSTVVLDARD
+528 IDSNVVLDGRD
-539 GPLKAQLRGSVD
+539 GPLKARLRGSVD

-660 VVEAMGTI
+660 VVEAMGTL
-668 DLGREYMNLYIKPES
+668 DLGREYMDIYIKPES

-691 RTPLYVKGNF
+691 RTPLYVRGTF
-701 SDPKV
+701 ADPKV
-706 GLEAGPLL
+706 GVEAGPLL

-724 VVAPAALA
+724 AVAPVALA

-743 DENCAAL
+743 DENCATL
-750 LANANRDVKA
+750 LAHADRNVKA
-760 GKAGAAPKPAPAEEK
+760 GKAGAAPRPPASAPA
-775 RRPASA
+775 RPAASA

>member
-1 MRPSL
+1 MRPSI
-6 SSPLI
+6 PLPS
-11 HRPRPAARHR
+11 HRFRAARR

-26 LTWVLG
+26 LNWLLG
-32 VLGTLVALL
+32 LLATLVALA

-48 LTFDWNRAKPWIN
+48 LTFDWNRARPWIN
-61 ERVSAATGRHFEIQG
+61 ERVSAATGRHFAIEG
-76 DLSARWHWPQ
+76 DLTARWHWPQ
-86 PVDME
+86 PADME

-99 GLTVQAERLVLGNR
+99 GLTVQAERMVLGNR

-120 AVGMESANADA
+120 AVGMDADNADA
-131 RVVEKR
+131 RVVERR
-137 AAASD
+137 AS
-142 AASAP
+142 AASATAPASGVP
-147 VSAGASAPAAS
+147 VSP
-158 PASASSPASALAA
+158 
-171 VASSSA
+171 A
-177 SAPASADAPQPAG
+177 SAPASAASAPEAAG
-190 ATPPAMASVGRAS
+190 AAGSGPVPPSMATVGRAT

-217 IGTLA
+217 IGTL
-222 VESPDVALARRADGS
+222 SIQTPDVALARRADGS

-242 DRPAADGEPKPNPW
+242 DRPAPDGSASPNPW
-256 TVDVGRVSVKEGR
+256 TVNVARLVVNDGR
-269 LALAD
+269 LALSD
-274 AMKDLAFVANLST
+274 AQKDLAFVAHLAT
-287 QESPGPYGLRFDV
+287 QSQPGPYGVRFDV

-313 QAGHV
+313 QAGNV
-318 LSLRQKEVQY
+318 LSLRQQDVQY

-340 AEVEGTLSNPASF
+340 AEVEGTLANPLALA
-353 SGLDMQVLLQAES
+353 GMDLQVLLQAES
-366 MADLYPLTGIVLPN
+366 MADLYPLTGLVLPN

-399 VWDYRDFTGN
+399 VWDYRDFTGT

-420 YTSAEPRPRLTGE
+420 YTSGQPRPRLKGE
-433 MASKQLRLADLGPVV
+433 MASRQLRLADLGPVV

-463 RTGKVLPD
+463 RAGKVLPD
-471 AAFAIHRW
+471 ASFATDRW

-486 KFKGERIVR
+486 TFKGERIVR

-528 IDSTVVLDARD
+528 IDSSVVLDGRD
-539 GPLKAQLRGSVD
+539 GPLRAQLRGSVD

-660 VVEAMGTI
+660 VVEAMGTL
-668 DLGREYMNLYIKPES
+668 DLGREYMDIYIKPES

-691 RTPLYVKGNF
+691 RTPLYVRGPF
-701 SDPKV
+701 ADPKV
-706 GLEAGPLL
+706 GVEAGPLL
-714 LRAGAAVAAA
+714 LRAGAAIAAAA
-724 VVAPAALA
+724 VAPVALA

-743 DENCAAL
+743 DENCATL
-750 LANANRDVKA
+750 LAHADRNVQA
-760 GKAGAAPKPAPAEEK
+760 GKAGAAPKPAASAPA
-775 RRPASA
+775 RPAASA

>member
-1 MRPSL
+1 M
-6 SSPLI
+6 
-11 HRPRPAARHR
+11 
-21 QRGRA
+21 
-26 LTWVLG
+26 TWVLG

-61 ERVSAATGRHFEIQG
+61 ERVSAATGRHFEIAG

-113 ADFGRYG
+113 PDFGRYG

-142 AASAP
+142 AASP
-147 VSAGASAPAAS
+147 ASA
-158 PASASSPASALAA
+158 ASSPASAP
-171 VASSSA
+171 ASSPASGPAAAASSGA
-177 SAPASADAPQPAG
+177 SAPAVVDGSQPAG

-242 DRPAADGEPKPNPW
+242 DLPAADGEPSPNPW

-269 LALAD
+269 VALAD

-463 RTGKVLPD
+463 RAGKVLPD
-471 AAFAIHRW
+471 AAFATDRW

-508 RMDNAQ
+508 RMENAQ

-528 IDSTVVLDARD
+528 IDSTVVLDGRE

-668 DLGREYMNLYIKPES
+668 DLGREYMDLYIKPES

-760 GKAGAAPKPAPAEEK
+760 GKAGAAPKPAPAEER

>member
-1 MRPSL
+1 M
-6 SSPLI
+6 
-11 HRPRPAARHR
+11 
-21 QRGRA
+21 
-26 LTWVLG
+26 TWVLG

-61 ERVSAATGRHFEIQG
+61 ERVSAATGRHFEIEG

-142 AASAP
+142 AASSPA
-147 VSAGASAPAAS
+147 SAGASAPAS
-158 PASASSPASALAA
+158 SSASASSPASGPAA
-171 VASSSA
+171 AASSGA
-177 SAPASADAPQPAG
+177 SAPAVVDGSQPAG

-242 DRPAADGEPKPNPW
+242 DRPAADGEPSPNPW

-269 LALAD
+269 VALAD

-463 RTGKVLPD
+463 RAGKVLPD
-471 AAFAIHRW
+471 AAFATDRW

-508 RMDNAQ
+508 RMENAQ

-528 IDSTVVLDARD
+528 IDSTVVLDGRE

-668 DLGREYMNLYIKPES
+668 DLGREYMDLYIKPES

-760 GKAGAAPKPAPAEEK
+760 GKAGAAPKPAPAEER

>member
-1 MRPSL
+1 M
-6 SSPLI
+6 
-11 HRPRPAARHR
+11 
-21 QRGRA
+21 
-26 LTWVLG
+26 TWVLG

-61 ERVSAATGRHFEIQG
+61 ERVSAATGRHFEIEG

-147 VSAGASAPAAS
+147 ASAGASAPASA
-158 PASASSPASALAA
+158 PASASSPASA
-171 VASSSA
+171 ASSSA
-177 SAPASADAPQPAG
+177 SAPASADAAQPAG
-190 ATPPAMASVGRAS
+190 ATPPPMASVGRAS

-222 VESPDVALARRADGS
+222 VESPDVALARRVDGS

-242 DRPAADGEPKPNPW
+242 DRPAADGEPSPNPW
-256 TVDVGRVSVKEGR
+256 TVDVARVSVKEGR

-399 VWDYRDFTGN
+399 VWDYRDFTGT

-463 RTGKVLPD
+463 RAGKVLPD
-471 AAFAIHRW
+471 AAFATDRW

-508 RMDNAQ
+508 RMENAQ

-528 IDSTVVLDARD
+528 IDSTVVLDGRD
-539 GPLKAQLRGSVD
+539 APLKAQLRGSVD

-668 DLGREYMNLYIKPES
+668 DLGREYMDLYIKPES

-701 SDPKV
+701 ADPKV

-760 GKAGAAPKPAPAEEK
+760 GKAGAAPKPAPAAE
-775 RRPASA
+775 RRSPASA

>member
-1 MRPSL
+1 MRPSI
-6 SSPLI
+6 PLPS
-11 HRPRPAARHR
+11 HRFRAARR

-26 LTWVLG
+26 LNWLLG
-32 VLGTLVALL
+32 LLATLVALA
-41 LIALVIL
+41 LIALVLL
-48 LTFDWNRAKPWIN
+48 LTFDWNRARPWIN
-61 ERVSAATGRHFEIQG
+61 ERVSAATGRHFAIEG
-76 DLSARWHWPQ
+76 DLTARWHWPQ
-86 PVDME
+86 PADME

-99 GLTVQAERLVLGNR
+99 GLTVQAERMVLGNR

-120 AVGMESANADA
+120 AVGMDAGNADA
-131 RVVEKR
+131 RVVERR
-137 AAASD
+137 AS
-142 AASAP
+142 AASAT
-147 VSAGASAPAAS
+147 APASGVPAS
-158 PASASSPASALAA
+158 PASASASA
-171 VASSSA
+171 A
-177 SAPASADAPQPAG
+177 SAPGAAG
-190 ATPPAMASVGRAS
+190 AAGAAGSGPVPPSMATVGRAM

-217 IGTLA
+217 IGTL
-222 VESPDVALARRADGS
+222 SIQTPDVALARRADGS

-242 DRPAADGEPKPNPW
+242 DRPAPDGSASPNPW
-256 TVDVGRVSVKEGR
+256 TVNVARLVVNDGR
-269 LALAD
+269 LALSD
-274 AMKDLAFVANLST
+274 AQKDLAFVAHLAT
-287 QESPGPYGLRFDV
+287 QNQPGPYGVRFDV

-313 QAGHV
+313 QAGNV
-318 LSLRQKEVQY
+318 LSLRQQDVQY

-340 AEVEGTLSNPASF
+340 AEVEGTLANPLA
-353 SGLDMQVLLQAES
+353 LDGMDLQVLLQAES
-366 MADLYPLTGIVLPN
+366 MADLYPLTGLVLPN

-399 VWDYRDFTGN
+399 VWDYRDFTGT

-420 YTSAEPRPRLTGE
+420 YTSGQPRPRLKGE
-433 MASKQLRLADLGPVV
+433 MASRQLRLADLGPVV

-463 RTGKVLPD
+463 RAGKVLPD
-471 AAFAIHRW
+471 ASFATDRW
-479 NAMDLDL
+479 NTMDLDL
-486 KFKGERIVR
+486 TFKGERIVR

-528 IDSTVVLDARD
+528 IDSSVVLDGRD

-660 VVEAMGTI
+660 VVEAMGTL
-668 DLGREYMNLYIKPES
+668 DLGREYMDIYIKPES

-691 RTPLYVKGNF
+691 RTPLYVRGPF
-701 SDPKV
+701 ADPKV
-706 GLEAGPLL
+706 GVEAGPLL
-714 LRAGAAVAAA
+714 LRAGAAIAAAA
-724 VVAPAALA
+724 VAPVALA

-743 DENCAAL
+743 DENCATL
-750 LANANRDVKA
+750 LAHADRNVQA
-760 GKAGAAPKPAPAEEK
+760 GKAGAAPKPAASAPA
-775 RRPASA
+775 RPAASA

>member
-1 MRPSL
+1 MRPSI
-6 SSPLI
+6 PLPS
-11 HRPRPAARHR
+11 HRFRAARR

-26 LTWVLG
+26 LNWLLG
-32 VLGTLVALL
+32 LLATLVALA

-48 LTFDWNRAKPWIN
+48 LTFDWNRARPWIN
-61 ERVSAATGRHFEIQG
+61 ERVSAATGRHFAIEG
-76 DLSARWHWPQ
+76 DLTARWHWPQ
-86 PVDME
+86 PADME

-99 GLTVQAERLVLGNR
+99 GLTVQAERMVLGNR

-120 AVGMESANADA
+120 AVGMDAGNADA
-131 RVVEKR
+131 RVVERR
-137 AAASD
+137 AS
-142 AASAP
+142 AASAT
-147 VSAGASAPAAS
+147 APASGVPAS
-158 PASASSPASALAA
+158 PASASVSA
-171 VASSSA
+171 A
-177 SAPASADAPQPAG
+177 SAPGAAG
-190 ATPPAMASVGRAS
+190 AAGAAGSGPVPPSMATVGRAM

-217 IGTLA
+217 IGTL
-222 VESPDVALARRADGS
+222 SIQTPDVALARRADGS

-242 DRPAADGEPKPNPW
+242 DRPAPDGSASPNPW
-256 TVDVGRVSVKEGR
+256 TVNVARLVVNDGR
-269 LALAD
+269 LALSD
-274 AMKDLAFVANLST
+274 AQKDLAFVAHLAT
-287 QESPGPYGLRFDV
+287 QNQPGPYGVRFDV

-313 QAGHV
+313 QAGNV
-318 LSLRQKEVQY
+318 LSLRQQDVQY

-340 AEVEGTLSNPASF
+340 AEVEGTLANPLA
-353 SGLDMQVLLQAES
+353 LDGMDLQVLLQAES
-366 MADLYPLTGIVLPN
+366 MADLYPLTGLVLPN

-399 VWDYRDFTGN
+399 VWDYRDFTGT

-420 YTSAEPRPRLTGE
+420 YTSGQPRPRLTGE
-433 MASKQLRLADLGPVV
+433 MASRQLRLADLGPVI

-463 RTGKVLPD
+463 RAGKVLPD
-471 AAFAIHRW
+471 ASFATDRW
-479 NAMDLDL
+479 NTMDLDL
-486 KFKGERIVR
+486 TFKGERIVR

-528 IDSTVVLDARD
+528 IDSSVVLDGRD

-660 VVEAMGTI
+660 VVEAMGTL
-668 DLGREYMNLYIKPES
+668 DLGREYMDIYIKPES

-691 RTPLYVKGNF
+691 RTPLYVRGTF
-701 SDPKV
+701 ADPKV
-706 GLEAGPLL
+706 GVEAGPLL
-714 LRAGAAVAAA
+714 LRAGAAIAAAA
-724 VVAPAALA
+724 VAPVALA

-743 DENCAAL
+743 DENCATL
-750 LANANRDVKA
+750 LAHADRNVQA
-760 GKAGAAPKPAPAEEK
+760 GKAGAAPKPAASAPA
-775 RRPASA
+775 RPAASA

>member
-1 MRPSL
+1 MRPSTL
-6 SSPLI
+6 FPS
-11 HRPRPAARHR
+11 HRSRAARR

-26 LTWVLG
+26 LNWLLG
-32 VLGTLVALL
+32 LLAALVALA

-48 LTFDWNRAKPWIN
+48 LTFDWNRARPWIN
-61 ERVSAATGRHFEIQG
+61 ERVSAATGRHFAIEG
-76 DLSARWHWPQ
+76 DLTARWHWPQ
-86 PVDME
+86 PADME

-99 GLTVQAERLVLGNR
+99 GLTVQAERMVLGNR

-120 AVGMESANADA
+120 AVGMDADNADA
-131 RVVEKR
+131 RVVERR
-137 AAASD
+137 AAA
-142 AASAP
+142 ASA
-147 VSAGASAPAAS
+147 SASAPAAS
-158 PASASSPASALAA
+158 APEVARTAGSGPVPASM
-171 VASSSA
+171 
-177 SAPASADAPQPAG
+177 
-190 ATPPAMASVGRAS
+190 ATVGRAT

-217 IGTLA
+217 IGTL
-222 VESPDVALARRADGS
+222 SIQTPDVALARRADGS

-242 DRPAADGEPKPNPW
+242 DRPAPDGSASPW
-256 TVDVGRVSVKEGR
+256 TVNVARLVVNDGR
-269 LALAD
+269 LALSD
-274 AMKDLAFVANLST
+274 AQKDLAFVAHLAT
-287 QESPGPYGLRFDV
+287 QNQPGPYGVRFDV
-300 RGRYAKARIEGSG
+300 RGRYAEARIEGSG
-313 QAGHV
+313 QAGNV
-318 LSLRQKEVQY
+318 LSLRQQDVQY

-340 AEVEGTLSNPASF
+340 AEVEGTLANPLALA
-353 SGLDMQVLLQAES
+353 GMDLQVLLQAES

-399 VWDYRDFTGN
+399 VWDYRDFTGT

-420 YTSAEPRPRLTGE
+420 YTSGQPRPRLKGE
-433 MASKQLRLADLGPVV
+433 MASRQLRLADLGPVV

-463 RTGKVLPD
+463 RAGKVLPD
-471 AAFAIHRW
+471 AAFATDRW

-486 KFKGERIVR
+486 TFKGERIVR
-495 DESLPIENLDVHA
+495 DASLPIENLDVHA

-528 IDSTVVLDARD
+528 IDSSVVLDGRD

-660 VVEAMGTI
+660 VVEAMGTL
-668 DLGREYMNLYIKPES
+668 DLGREYMDIYIKPES

-691 RTPLYVKGNF
+691 RTPLYVRGTF
-701 SDPKV
+701 ADPKV
-706 GLEAGPLL
+706 GVEAGPLL
-714 LRAGAAVAAA
+714 LRAGAAIAAAA
-724 VVAPAALA
+724 VAPVALA

-743 DENCAAL
+743 DENCATL
-750 LANANRDVKA
+750 LAHADRNVQA
-760 GKAGAAPKPAPAEEK
+760 GKAGAAPKPAASAPA
-775 RRPASA
+775 RPAAPA

>member
-6 SSPLI
+6 PSHPL
-11 HRPRPAARHR
+11 HQPRFPAAHG

-26 LTWVLG
+26 TTWVLG

-61 ERVSAATGRHFEIQG
+61 ERVSAATGRHFEIEG

-147 VSAGASAPAAS
+147 ASAGASAPASA
-158 PASASSPASALAA
+158 PASASSPASA
-171 VASSSA
+171 ASSSA
-177 SAPASADAPQPAG
+177 SAPASADAAQPAG
-190 ATPPAMASVGRAS
+190 ATPPPMASVGRAS

-222 VESPDVALARRADGS
+222 VESPDVALARRVDGS

-242 DRPAADGEPKPNPW
+242 DRPAADGEPSPNPW
-256 TVDVGRVSVKEGR
+256 TVDVARVSVKEGR

-399 VWDYRDFTGN
+399 VWDYRDFTGT

-463 RTGKVLPD
+463 RAGKVLPD
-471 AAFAIHRW
+471 AAFATDRW

-508 RMDNAQ
+508 RMENAQ

-528 IDSTVVLDARD
+528 IDSTVVLDGRD
-539 GPLKAQLRGSVD
+539 APLKAQLRGSVD

-668 DLGREYMNLYIKPES
+668 DLGREYMDLYIKPES

-701 SDPKV
+701 ADPKV

-760 GKAGAAPKPAPAEEK
+760 GKAGAAPKPASAAE
-775 RRPASA
+775 RRSPASA